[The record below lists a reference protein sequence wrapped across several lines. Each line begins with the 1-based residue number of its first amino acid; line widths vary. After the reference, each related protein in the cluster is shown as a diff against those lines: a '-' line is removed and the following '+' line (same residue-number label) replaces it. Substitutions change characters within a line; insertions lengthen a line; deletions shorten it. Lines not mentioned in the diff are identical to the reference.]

1 MLLAWADPSL
11 PVLSSRTELNLHQMA
26 ESSAF
31 GMGVWP
37 QVSDGPPGCIPVPG
51 TGWEVKEGPS
61 ALALQLAMVV
71 MWEMQELPS

>member
-1 MLLAWADPSL
+1 
-11 PVLSSRTELNLHQMA
+11 MA